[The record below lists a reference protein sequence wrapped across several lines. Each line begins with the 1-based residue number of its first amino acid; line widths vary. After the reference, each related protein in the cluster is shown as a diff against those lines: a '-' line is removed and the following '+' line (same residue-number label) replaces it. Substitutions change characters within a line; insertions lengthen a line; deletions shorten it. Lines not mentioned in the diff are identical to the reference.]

1 MSARIDSVN
10 YTPPGVGTRIKDWAG
25 SIWSDRAR
33 LRRILMYWGVGLV
46 ALIAA
51 ALYFTG
57 GRYVTTDDSYVRA
70 AKLMVSTDVSGLV
83 DSVNVHEGQH
93 VTKGDVL
100 FKLDTRPFQI
110 ALDTAKATLAQTVQG
125 VAATRAQYR
134 SLLSQ
139 IASQQ
144 AQATL
149 AGQTYARYAALQRQ
163 NAIAGTQV
171 DTARGALQSA
181 QAMVGSLQQQAAQ
194 VLTQLNGN
202 IDLPVEQTPAY
213 MHAQAAVAEAQRQL
227 DHTVVRAP
235 FDGVVGEV
243 DSLQPG
249 TLVISA
255 MSAFTTTSAVGLV
268 SSKDLWVDAAMKET
282 DLTYVRS
289 GNPVDITVDTY
300 PSCSWTGKVDA
311 VSAASDS
318 AFSALPAEN
327 GSGNWV
333 KVVQRI
339 PTRIKIV
346 SSTCPDVTL
355 SAGMSASVSID
366 TGKRRWNR
374 MLGG

>member
-10 YTPPGVGTRIKDWAG
+10 YTAPGVGTRIKDWAG

-33 LRRILMYWGVGLV
+33 MRRILMYWGVGLV

-83 DSVNVHEGQH
+83 DSVNVHEGQRVH
-93 VTKGDVL
+93 KGEVL
-100 FKLDTRPFQI
+100 FKLDPRPFQI

-134 SLLSQ
+134 SLQSQ

-181 QAMVGSLQQQAAQ
+181 VAMVASLQQQAAQ

-213 MHAQAAVAEAQRQL
+213 MHAEAAVAEAQRQL

-268 SSKDLWVDAAMKET
+268 SSKDLWIDAAMKET

-300 PSCSWTGKVDA
+300 PSCSWTGKIDA

-366 TGKRRWNR
+366 TGKRRWSR

>member
-1 MSARIDSVN
+1 MSVRTDSVN
-10 YTPPGVGTRIKDWAG
+10 YAPPGPGTRVRDWFGAV
-25 SIWSDRAR
+25 WADKAR
-33 LRRILMYWGVGLV
+33 LRRILMYYGVGLV

-51 ALYFTG
+51 GLYFTG

-83 DSVNVHEGQH
+83 DSVNVHEGQSVH
-93 VTKGDVL
+93 KGDIL
-100 FKLDTRPFQI
+100 FKLDPRPFQI
-110 ALDTAKATLAQTVQG
+110 ALDTAKSALAQTVQG
-125 VAATRAQYR
+125 VAATRAQYL
-134 SLLSQ
+134 SIQSQ

-144 AQATL
+144 AQATV
-149 AGQTYARYAALQRQ
+149 AGQTYGRYIALQRQ

-181 QAMVGSLQQQAAQ
+181 QAMVVSLQQQAAQ
-194 VLTQLNGN
+194 ILTQLNGN
-202 IDLPVEQTPAY
+202 LNLPVEQTPAY

-227 DHTVVRAP
+227 DHTIVRAP

-268 SSKDLWVDAAMKET
+268 ASKDLWVDAAMKET

-289 GNPVDITVDTY
+289 GNPVGITIDTY

>member
-10 YTPPGVGTRIKDWAG
+10 YAAPGVGTRIKDWAG

-33 LRRILMYWGVGLV
+33 MRRILMYWGVGLV

-83 DSVNVHEGQH
+83 DSVNVHEGQR
-93 VTKGDVL
+93 VTKGEVL
-100 FKLDTRPFQI
+100 FKLDPRPFQI

-134 SLLSQ
+134 SLQSQ

-149 AGQTYARYAALQRQ
+149 AGQTYGRYAALQRQ

-181 QAMVGSLQQQAAQ
+181 VAMVASLQQQAAQ

-202 IDLPVEQTPAY
+202 IDLPAEQTPAY
-213 MHAQAAVAEAQRQL
+213 MHAEAAVAEAQRQL
-227 DHTVVRAP
+227 DHTIVRAP

-268 SSKDLWVDAAMKET
+268 SSKDLWIDAAMKET

-300 PSCSWTGKVDA
+300 PSCSWTGKIDA